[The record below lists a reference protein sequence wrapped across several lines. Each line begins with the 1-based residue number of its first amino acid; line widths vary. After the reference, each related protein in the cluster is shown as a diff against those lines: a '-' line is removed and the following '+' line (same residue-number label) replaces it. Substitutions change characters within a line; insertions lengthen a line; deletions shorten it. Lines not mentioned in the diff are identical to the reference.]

1 VKSPPP
7 SAGNRPTWGK
17 RSLLAGLVVVLPAA
31 LTLYILAF
39 LFRVTGAVFAVPVQF
54 LVRPLVGREM
64 GGVVTTLVGALLT
77 VALLIGVG
85 AVAQRV
91 GRTAFQRAE
100 EWVFRRL
107 PVARGIHRAIRQLFD
122 LLFAEGGAPRA
133 VGLVEYPRPGMF
145 ALCFLT
151 SRDPWRVDGSV
162 RGDLVSVYLPTT
174 PNPTSGFLLLIP
186 RNDVRPLDLGV
197 EEAARIIISGG
208 SLPPPDRV
216 LRVADVGAGGEAG
229 G

>member
-1 VKSPPP
+1 MKRPPP
-7 SAGNRPTWGK
+7 SAASWAARGK

-31 LTLYILAF
+31 LTLYILVF
-39 LFRVTGAVFAVPVQF
+39 LFRVTGAAFAVPVEF
-54 LVRPLVGREM
+54 LVRPLIGREV
-64 GGVVTTLVGALLT
+64 GGVVTTPIAALLT
-77 VALLIGVG
+77 VVLLIGVG
-85 AVAQRV
+85 VSAQRF

-133 VGLVEYPRPGMF
+133 VGLVEYPRPGMY

-151 SRDPWRVDGSV
+151 SRDPWRVEGSA

-174 PNPTSGFLLLIP
+174 PNPTSGFLLLVP
-186 RNDVRPLDLGV
+186 REDVRSLDLGV
-197 EEAARIIISGG
+197 EEAARIIVSGG

-216 LRVADVGAGGEAG
+216 LRVADVGARGEGGR
-229 G
+229 